1 MAHKFFEDKI
11 PHNGYTYEEYCKKT
25 QNQINNANLANLSK
39 KETDRLKII
48 KLNQQRSC
56 RIDKHHI
63 VADEVREEVDKIFE
77 HQIWMV
83 ITENWC
89 GDSAQCVPYIAKI
102 ASLNNN
108 IDFRI
113 ILRDS
118 RPEIMDLY
126 LTNGTRSIPKLIVF
140 DEDGNEKFSWGPRP
154 KEAQKLFSQWKAG
167 GTVKPEL
174 YEKLHLWYSRDKGK
188 NIENE
193 ILQLVKNINLE
204 VV

>member
-11 PHNGYTYEEYCKKT
+11 LHNGYTYEEYCKNT
-25 QNQINNANLANLSK
+25 QNQIDKANPGKLSK
-39 KETDRLKII
+39 KEVDRLKII
-48 KLNQQRSC
+48 KLNQHRSC

-63 VADEVREEVDKIFE
+63 VADEVREEVDKISE

-118 RPEIMDLY
+118 HPEIMDFY
-126 LTNGTRSIPKLIVF
+126 LTNETRSIPKLVVF
-140 DEDGNEKFSWGPRP
+140 DSEGNEKFSWGPRP
-154 KEAQKLFSQWKAG
+154 KEAQKLFNQWKAEG
-167 GTVKPEL
+167 SNKPEL
-174 YEKLHLWYSRDKGK
+174 YEKLHSWYAKNKGK
-188 NIENE
+188 SIENE
-193 ILQLVKNINLE
+193 FHQLIKNINLE

>member
-1 MAHKFFEDKI
+1 MAQKFFEDKI
-11 PHNGYTYEEYCKKT
+11 PHSGYTYEEYCKKT
-25 QNQINNANLANLSK
+25 QNEIDNANPGNLSK
-39 KETDRLKII
+39 KEIERLKII
-48 KLNQQRSC
+48 KLNQHRSC
-56 RIDKHHI
+56 RIDKHYI
-63 VADEVREEVDKIFE
+63 VANEVREEVDKIFE
-77 HQIWMV
+77 PQIWMV

-108 IDFRI
+108 IDFSI

-118 RPEIMDLY
+118 HPEVMDLY

-140 DEDGNEKFSWGPRP
+140 DKDGNEKFSWGPRP
-154 KEAQKLFSQWKAG
+154 KEAQKLFNQWKAEG
-167 GTVKPEL
+167 IAKPEL
-174 YEKLHLWYSRDKGK
+174 YEKLHLWYSKDKGK

-193 ILQLVKNINLE
+193 ILQLVKSINLE